1 MKRNMKWFA
10 QQEVVMAII
19 PDQAIRDLVK
29 VYMLSLLVSYFSAKI
44 NNDDNIYKKKQSK
57 NVTN

>member
-1 MKRNMKWFA
+1 MIRNMKWFA

-19 PDQAIRDLVK
+19 LDQAIRDLVK